1 MDLENGNGTH
11 KTIHLKK
18 KIIWKMTS
26 FIQRKN
32 EGLFVKCEQKEL
44 KRVGTTAGAAQ
55 IRTFYFCINLKDDN
69 NSTLA
74 FASTLLFFSFLPP
87 FPSPASLPWLA
98 FFFGLFLGQRVAVF
112 RCIGSRYFVFLKKN
126 GI

>member
-1 MDLENGNGTH
+1 MQLNKD
-11 KTIHLKK
+11 
-18 KIIWKMTS
+18 
-26 FIQRKN
+26 
-32 EGLFVKCEQKEL
+32 LFVKCEKKEL

-112 RCIGSRYFVFLKKN
+112 RCIGSRYFVFF
-126 GI
+126 